1 MRSLHILSRGAERWE
16 SKRMELR
23 WLLAAVG
30 KSEGGLCGVVG
41 VMTVIE
47 MLAYT
52 MRLMRGRSA
61 AVGWK
66 NGR

>member
-1 MRSLHILSRGAERWE
+1 
-16 SKRMELR
+16 MELR